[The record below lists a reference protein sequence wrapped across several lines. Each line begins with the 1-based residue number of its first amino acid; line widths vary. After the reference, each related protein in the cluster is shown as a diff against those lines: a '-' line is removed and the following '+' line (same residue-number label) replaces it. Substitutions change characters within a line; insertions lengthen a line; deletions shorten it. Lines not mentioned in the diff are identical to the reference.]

1 MTQRGNPW
9 RCIRVRFGMDFRIF
23 GRLER
28 RPDGTFRAIASAIPN
43 AAGEGPKRE
52 DIRAATEKSITDA
65 RVALGRLVH
74 AVSSVVMRRG
84 DNVVWLDVR

>member
-1 MTQRGNPW
+1 
-9 RCIRVRFGMDFRIF
+9 MDFRIF

-43 AAGEGPKRE
+43 EPGEGPKRD
-52 DIRAATEKSITDA
+52 DIRAEPAGTLTDA

-74 AVSSVVMRRG
+74 AVSSLVLQRG

>member
-1 MTQRGNPW
+1 
-9 RCIRVRFGMDFRIF
+9 MDFRIF

-43 AAGEGPKRE
+43 APGEGPKRE
-52 DIRAATEKSITDA
+52 DIRAATERSLTDA
-65 RVALGRLVH
+65 RIALGRLVH

-84 DNVVWLDVR
+84 DSVVWLDVR

>member
-1 MTQRGNPW
+1 
-9 RCIRVRFGMDFRIF
+9 MDFKIW

-28 RPDGTFRAIASAIPN
+28 RPDGTFRAIASAVPN
-43 AAGEGPKRE
+43 VPGEGPTRD
-52 DIRAATEKSITDA
+52 DIRATVEPTLPGA

-74 AVSSVVMRRG
+74 TVSSLVMKRG